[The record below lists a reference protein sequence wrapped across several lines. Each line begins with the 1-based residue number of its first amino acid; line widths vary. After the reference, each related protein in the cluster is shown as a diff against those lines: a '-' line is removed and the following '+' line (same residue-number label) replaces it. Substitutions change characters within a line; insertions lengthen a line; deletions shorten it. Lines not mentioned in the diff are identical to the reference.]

1 MNRKLFTAFICTA
14 TLTLAAGCGQGELCG
29 EACGPDSDPPVEV
42 DPETDP
48 EIEEGM
54 TALRVVHASPDAPA
68 IDVWIEGADAPIIE
82 NLSYGDDT
90 DYAMVASDNYPIA
103 LRVSPST
110 ANDTPVYEG
119 WLNLESQHRTTT
131 IAAGLIGSAAS
142 ADKFRILKVDEGFG
156 PADNG
161 SAIMRVVHAGADAPT
176 VGIDLHDDDP
186 TAPEIS
192 GLDRFTSSDA
202 AGFAINAGEVQ
213 QVGITASGGRVT
225 AFTTPELPGGA
236 ELFVI
241 ATGLTGKLA
250 REQDGFALLAVGPE
264 GSLGFIR
271 QNPVVYAL
279 HGSPDAPP
287 VDGFVGETELFS
299 LSFGE
304 LSDGI
309 QVPPGAYDV
318 DFYPAS
324 PGVERPDGDP
334 AVSANT
340 QSLEPG
346 ERYLTIATGLL
357 SGAPNAFQLQSYAEG
372 FDLGDP
378 DASRVRVVHSSP
390 DAPAVDLGIVNIEQ
404 TVSPLLVTN
413 VSFPEATSPDGLDTG
428 IGQIP
433 LGVTPA
439 GANDQV
445 VASFH
450 VTTAP
455 GLRAFGIAAGAL
467 DPSNGASF
475 RLLVVDTAVSPWSV
489 ATVHPQP

>member
-1 MNRKLFTAFICTA
+1 MNRKLFTAAFCTA
-14 TLTLAAGCGQGELCG
+14 LFTLAAGCGGGELCG
-29 EACGPDSDPPVEV
+29 DACGPEPDPPVEV

-68 IDVWIEGADAPIIE
+68 IDVWIEGSDAPLIE
-82 NLSYGDDT
+82 NLSYGDAT
-90 DYAMVASDNYPIA
+90 GYAMVASDNYPIA
-103 LRVSPST
+103 LRVAPSAADDPT
-110 ANDTPVYEG
+110 VYEG
-119 WLNLESQHRTTT
+119 WLDLESQHRTTT
-131 IAAGLIGSAAS
+131 IAAGLVGSTAS
-142 ADKFRILKVDEGFG
+142 ADKFRILKYDEDFG
-156 PADNG
+156 PADDG
-161 SAIMRVVHAGADAPT
+161 SAIVRVVHAGPDAPT
-176 VGIDLHDDDP
+176 VGIDLHDDDAA
-186 TAPEIS
+186 APEIS
-192 GLDRFTSSDA
+192 GLDRFTSSDS
-202 AGFAINAGEVQ
+202 AGFAINAGEAQ
-213 QVGITASGGRVT
+213 QVGITASGTRVT
-225 AFTTPELPGGA
+225 AFTTPELPGGS

-304 LSDGI
+304 LSDAI
-309 QVPPGAYDV
+309 QVPPGAYAV
-318 DFYPAS
+318 DFYPAT
-324 PGVERPDGDP
+324 PGAERPEGAP

-340 QSLEPG
+340 QTFAPG

-357 SGAPNAFQLQSYAEG
+357 SGTPNAFQLQSYAEG

-378 DASRVRVVHSSP
+378 DAARVRVVHSSP

-404 TVSPLLVTN
+404 TVSPLLVSN
-413 VSFPEATSPDGLDTG
+413 VSFSESTSADGLETG

-433 LGVTPA
+433 IGVTPA

-455 GLRAFGIAAGAL
+455 GWRAFGVAAGAL
-467 DPSNGASF
+467 DPSNGAPF
-475 RLLVVDTAVSPWSV
+475 RLLLVDTATSPWTV